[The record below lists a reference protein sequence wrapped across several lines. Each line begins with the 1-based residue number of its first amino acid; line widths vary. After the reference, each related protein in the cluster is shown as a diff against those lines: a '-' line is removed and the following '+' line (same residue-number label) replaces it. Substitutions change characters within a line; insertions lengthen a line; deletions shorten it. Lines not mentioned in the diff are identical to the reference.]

1 MSKLNRVIALML
13 VAVLAVSLVAVA
25 GCQKKQEEA
34 AKPKIGLVFD
44 VGGLGDKSFNDSA
57 YAGLTK
63 AEGDFDIDTQY
74 LEPTEGG
81 ADREQLLRS
90 LAEQG
95 YGLVFAV
102 GFLFT
107 DAVIAAAKDFP
118 NTKFALIDGYI
129 ADLTDQSNVVCL
141 GFTEHEGS
149 FLVGA
154 AAALKSQTGKIGFVG
169 GMTGA
174 LIQKFEC
181 GYRAGAKYVNPN
193 IEVVVNYIGET
204 GEAFKN
210 PTAGKELALAQYD
223 AGCDVIYHAS
233 GQSGVGVIAAAAERQ
248 KWVIGVDSDQY
259 LTASAEEQPWILT
272 SMLKRVD
279 TSVYE
284 TIKAFVNGQFMGG
297 YATFNL
303 AVDGV
308 GYSLSNTAALTSDI
322 QAKVDELK
330 AKIVSGEIVVPSN
343 YDELATFEAGLGG

>member
-1 MSKLNRVIALML
+1 MMSKLNRGIALAL
-13 VAVLAVSLVAVA
+13 VMVLAVSLVAFT
-25 GCQKKQEEA
+25 GCKPKEEA

-63 AEGDFDIDTQY
+63 AEGEFDIETQY

-90 LAEQG
+90 LAEEG

-107 DAVIAAAKDFP
+107 DAVTAAAKDFP
-118 NTKFALIDGYI
+118 NTKFGLIDGFI
-129 ADLTDQSNVVCL
+129 PDLTEESNVACL

-154 AAALKSQTGKIGFVG
+154 AAALKSQTGKIGFIG
-169 GMTGA
+169 GMNIP

-181 GYRAGAKYVNPN
+181 GYRAGAKFVNPN
-193 IEVVVNYIGET
+193 IEVVVNYIGST
-204 GEAFKN
+204 GDAFKN

-259 LTASAEEQPWILT
+259 LTATPEEQPWVYT

-284 TIKAFVNGQFMGG
+284 TIKAFVNGEFKGG

-303 AVDGV
+303 AIDGV
-308 GYSLSNTAALTSDI
+308 GYSLSNKDALTSDI
-322 QAKVDELK
+322 QAKVDEIK
-330 AKIVSGEIVVPSN
+330 AKIISGEIVVPSN
-343 YDELATFEAGLGG
+343 YEELDTFVAGLGG